1 MIFKAL
7 IFYTRGPFLLYMSTL
22 IDAKIAGSSRV
33 FFVKG
38 DRTAIVDAGFPGS
51 ERNILRALK
60 DAGIPKENVS
70 AIIITHAHCDHDG
83 SASRLKAFLG
93 VPVIAGWPDAEYME
107 KGEGAPTQNFSKGR
121 EGHMGPRVEGVK
133 ADVIAREDL
142 DLADYGIDAK
152 VFATPGHTAGSIS
165 VLAASG
171 DCATGDFLASLY
183 TGEEEVVK
191 RSLKKLAGNG
201 AKCFCPSHGQNVGV
215 QATLNIVLSGP
226 E

>member
-1 MIFKAL
+1 
-7 IFYTRGPFLLYMSTL
+7 MSVL
-22 IDAKIAGSSRV
+22 IDARIAGQSRV

-60 DAGIPKENVS
+60 DTGIPKENVS

-83 SASRLKAFLG
+83 SAARLKAYLG
-93 VPVIAGWPDAEYME
+93 APVIAGWPDAEYLE
-107 KGEGAPTQNFSKGR
+107 KGEGAPTQNFSEGR
-121 EGHMGPRVEGVK
+121 EGHTGPRVEGVK
-133 ADVIAREDL
+133 ADVIAKEDL

-152 VFATPGHTAGSIS
+152 IFTTPGHTAGSLS
-165 VLAASG
+165 VLASSG

-191 RSLKKLAGNG
+191 RSLKKIAGNG
-201 AKCFCPSHGQNVGV
+201 AKCLCPSHGKDMDVEAALKAV
-215 QATLNIVLSGP
+215 FSAGP